1 MASITSTGIGSG
13 LDVASIVSQLVTAE
27 GRPVDTRL
35 TTQEA
40 RAQTKL
46 SAFGSLKSA
55 LSDFRD
61 SLSALSELDSVL
73 VHKASSSDESL
84 FTAST
89 AAGASPATYSVE
101 VVDVAQA
108 QRLLSGAFADSDTAV
123 GTGTLDIGLGAESF
137 SVEITAENNTLAG
150 IRDAIN
156 EATDN
161 PGIAATIVNADS
173 GSYLILSSTV
183 PGAANEITVTQSGGD
198 GGLASLE
205 YDPGNGL
212 NSLTETIAAQDAHI
226 RIDGLDVLS
235 ESNTITGAIDGVTIT
250 VVAAAPGEPATLGV
264 VEDVGAARA
273 KIDAFV
279 SKYNDLVDTFD
290 RLTSYDPETKA
301 AGALLGDSALRTIR
315 DQLRR
320 GLSDAVTDINA
331 DFSTLAEIGVS
342 VDVGGKLTVDDTKL
356 NAALTSDY
364 TKVGQLFAASDGYAV
379 RLTDLAD
386 GYLASDGQIETRTAG
401 LNDLI
406 ASYGDERDAL
416 NQRLA
421 ALETRLTKQ
430 FSALDSLLGELT
442 QTSNFLTQQL
452 AALPGFTASGSNG

>member
-1 MASITSTGIGSG
+1 MASITSTGLGSG
-13 LDVASIVSQLVTAE
+13 LDVAGIVSQLVAAE
-27 GRPVDTRL
+27 GRPVETRL
-35 TTQEA
+35 STQEA

-55 LSDFRD
+55 LSDLRD
-61 SLSALSELDSVL
+61 SLSGLSELDSVL
-73 VHKASSSDESL
+73 LHKASSADETV
-84 FTAST
+84 FKAS
-89 AAGASPATYSVE
+89 AGQGASPATYSVE

-108 QRLLSGAFADSDTAV
+108 QRLMSGAFADSDTAV

-156 EATDN
+156 GAIDN

-183 PGAANEITVTQSGGD
+183 TGAASTITVTQSGGD

-212 NSLTETIAAQDAHI
+212 NALTETIAAQDAHI
-226 RIDGLDVLS
+226 RIDGLDVMS
-235 ESNTITGAIDGVTIT
+235 ASNTIADAIDGVTIT
-250 VVAAAPGEPATLGV
+250 VVEAAPGEPATLSV
-264 VEDVGAARA
+264 VEDTAAARA
-273 KIDAFV
+273 QIDAFV
-279 SKYNDLVDTFD
+279 GKYNDLVDTFD
-290 RLTSYDPETKA
+290 RLTSYDPETEA
-301 AGALLGDSALRTIR
+301 AGALLGDSGVRTIR

-320 GLSDAVTDINA
+320 ALSDAVTDIDA
-331 DFSTLAEIGVS
+331 SFSTLAEVGIT
-342 VDVGGKLTVDDTKL
+342 VDVGGKLSVDDTKL
-356 NAALTSDY
+356 NSALTNDY
-364 TKVGQLFAASDGYAV
+364 TKLGQLFAASDGYAV
-379 RLTDLAD
+379 RLTDLVD

-406 ASYGDERDAL
+406 AGYGDERDRL
-416 NQRLA
+416 NERLA

-430 FSALDSLLGELT
+430 FSALDSLIGELT

-452 AALPGFTASGSNG
+452 AALSTNTTQRNNS